1 MWNQGFLEFLKLWL
15 FHPLHPFQVTIGS
28 CNTFRARKMFFLF
41 FMFFKERDL
50 FFCSLENAFL
60 GQMFFIFRKY
70 YILIHKAM
78 ISWPIMLTL
87 SPPQSHPVPDFTIV
101 TLKWHNTT
109 LNCHCHLSSLLT
121 GMLII
126 SEILLNMIVMSLLF
140 PVCYQNWLPCLKQEH
155 QICLKSSTTVCFKSR
170 H

>member
-1 MWNQGFLEFLKLWL
+1 MSSSIV
-15 FHPLHPFQVTIGS
+15 QVTRCYGR
-28 CNTFRARKMFFLF
+28 CRARKMFFLF

-50 FFCSLENAFL
+50 FFCSLKNAIL

-121 GMLII
+121 GMLSI
-126 SEILLNMIVMSLLF
+126 SEILLNCHEF
-140 PVCYQNWLPCLKQEH
+140 AFPCLLPKLASVFKTRAPNLSKILNNCML
-155 QICLKSSTTVCFKSR
+155 QI
-170 H
+170 

>member
-1 MWNQGFLEFLKLWL
+1 MRLNGIKWGKIWPNWTMSKHLPKRVKQGQIILNLVKWGLS
-15 FHPLHPFQVTIGS
+15 VVNRS
-28 CNTFRARKMFFLF
+28 RARKMFF
-41 FMFFKERDL
+41 MFFKEWDL
-50 FFCSLENAFL
+50 FFCSLKNAFL

-78 ISWPIMLTL
+78 VSWPIMLTF

-121 GMLII
+121 G
-126 SEILLNMIVMSLLF
+126 N
-140 PVCYQNWLPCLKQEH
+140 K
-155 QICLKSSTTVCFKSR
+155 
-170 H
+170 